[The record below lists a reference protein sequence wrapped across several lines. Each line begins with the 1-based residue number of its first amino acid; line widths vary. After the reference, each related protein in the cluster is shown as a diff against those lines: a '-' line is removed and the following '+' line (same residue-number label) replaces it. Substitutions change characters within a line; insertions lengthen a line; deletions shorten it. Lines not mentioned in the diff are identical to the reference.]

1 MSTRMSLRQM
11 RRSILCSTGRG
22 AIATAIHE
30 PRPVFTRLGGRQEP
44 RRAHAYQHRRN
55 NFGWLTHSG
64 NNCGAASY
72 PLFNSNDGVRMRM
85 SYSLAAAAAAT
96 GLNKTTILRAIKEG
110 KIAGARD
117 ELGEWQ
123 VEPAALHLLYP
134 PIAERSADSE
144 AAQRYEVAD
153 VEALGAQI
161 EALLRQAGR
170 RLRQQVDAVH
180 RDHDAGH
187 DRAQAEQ
194 LAFADQD
201 ERLR

>member
-1 MSTRMSLRQM
+1 
-11 RRSILCSTGRG
+11 
-22 AIATAIHE
+22 
-30 PRPVFTRLGGRQEP
+30 
-44 RRAHAYQHRRN
+44 
-55 NFGWLTHSG
+55 
-64 NNCGAASY
+64 
-72 PLFNSNDGVRMRM
+72 M

-110 KIAGARD
+110 KVAATKD

-134 PIAERSADSE
+134 PVTERRAGSDVAER
-144 AAQRYEVAD
+144 YTVAD

-187 DRAQAEQ
+187 DHAQAEQ

>member
-1 MSTRMSLRQM
+1 MRLPSEGRLR
-11 RRSILCSTGRG
+11 
-22 AIATAIHE
+22 
-30 PRPVFTRLGGRQEP
+30 
-44 RRAHAYQHRRN
+44 RRAAPGYVKVGGHVIAANVTIHAVRKNLVGHMHTSTAETISA
-55 NFGWLTHSG
+55 GLHIPATI
-64 NNCGAASY
+64 AAQRPIPCS
-72 PLFNSNDGVRMRM
+72 NGNDGVRMRM
-85 SYSLAAAAAAT
+85 SYCLAAAAAAT
-96 GLNKTTILRAIKEG
+96 GLDKTTILRAIREG
-110 KIAGARD
+110 KIAGTKD

-134 PIAERSADSE
+134 PVAEHPAESE
-144 AAQRYEVAD
+144 AGQRSEVAD

-170 RLRQQVDAVH
+170 RLRQQADALH
-180 RDHDAGH
+180 RDRDAED

>member
-1 MSTRMSLRQM
+1 
-11 RRSILCSTGRG
+11 
-22 AIATAIHE
+22 
-30 PRPVFTRLGGRQEP
+30 
-44 RRAHAYQHRRN
+44 
-55 NFGWLTHSG
+55 
-64 NNCGAASY
+64 
-72 PLFNSNDGVRMRM
+72 M

-110 KIAGARD
+110 KITGTKD

-134 PIAERSADSE
+134 PIAERSAGGE
-144 AAQRYEVAD
+144 AAQRCAVTD

-180 RDHDAGH
+180 HDHDAGH

>member
-1 MSTRMSLRQM
+1 M
-11 RRSILCSTGRG
+11 
-22 AIATAIHE
+22 
-30 PRPVFTRLGGRQEP
+30 
-44 RRAHAYQHRRN
+44 
-55 NFGWLTHSG
+55 
-64 NNCGAASY
+64 
-72 PLFNSNDGVRMRM
+72 FNSNDGVRMRM

-110 KIAGARD
+110 KIAGTKD

-134 PIAERSADSE
+134 PVAERSAGSE
-144 AAQRYEVAD
+144 AVERYAVAD

>member
-1 MSTRMSLRQM
+1 
-11 RRSILCSTGRG
+11 
-22 AIATAIHE
+22 
-30 PRPVFTRLGGRQEP
+30 
-44 RRAHAYQHRRN
+44 
-55 NFGWLTHSG
+55 
-64 NNCGAASY
+64 
-72 PLFNSNDGVRMRM
+72 M
-85 SYSLAAAAAAT
+85 SYSLAAAAAVT